1 MVRVND
7 YTGPRPHVQGSA
19 AALRVRGGGGRITDA
34 GGLVVVRKLWDALG
48 LGGWIDGRAGEVP
61 GRYRPSLM
69 VESWVVLL
77 LYGGGAMDDLP
88 LLDRRG
94 VRRIFGWARVPHPAT
109 FGRWLRC
116 SAAVMSPLLDELLWR
131 MVRRR
136 WEMAGGAPRS
146 ATIVMDSTVV
156 VRYGLK
162 QAGAERGYNPKK
174 PGRPS
179 HHPLLAYVL
188 ETGDCLGVRWRPG
201 NAHTARGAEA
211 WLAGLVARLRGAGVR
226 RITVRL
232 DKGFFSKSIARRM
245 EALGVSYLLKVPRHA
260 WLGGFRGAW
269 ETAARDEAGD
279 RELRTASG
287 ELWGTRL
294 LSVER
299 RRRIGPEEG
308 ELDLA
313 AWETTTSADVLTNIE
328 GIGPVEA
335 WRAYNAGAV
344 VEQRIGELGQLS
356 AGRTAVDDLGGN
368 ALLWSLAVLAYQLLH
383 ILRANCLGGR
393 WRAVQPRGI
402 RLRLLRAPR
411 EDHLPRPPNL
421 ARVRAR
427 RTGPRPPA
435 AGAPNHRAGS
445 PAARA
450 RLNLTGPNPGFPKA
464 PRGGA
469 HSPCLREPPGTPPEP
484 RRPSAEARSGPEN
497 ATARAKSPQPP
508 VIIALRPPDYAPTQD
523 PGSNAQVEGG
533 AI

>member
-1 MVRVND
+1 MVRGND

-19 AALRVRGGGGRITDA
+19 AAPRVRGGGGRITDA

-69 VESWVVLL
+69 VESWVVPL

-88 LLDRRG
+88 LLERRG

-109 FGRWLRC
+109 FGRWPRC
-116 SAAVMSPLLDELLWR
+116 SAAVMSPLLDDLPWR

-136 WEMAGGAPRS
+136 WELAGGAPRS

-201 NAHTARGAEA
+201 GAHTARGAEA

-226 RITVRL
+226 RIAVRL

-245 EALGVSYLLKVPRHA
+245 EALGVSYPLKVPRHA

-287 ELWGTRL
+287 DLWGTRL

-299 RRRIGPEEG
+299 RRRVGPDEG

-313 AWETTTSADVLTNIE
+313 AWETTMSADVLDQHR
-328 GIGPVEA
+328 GHRPRRGVARLQRGRGRRAADRRAGPA
-335 WRAYNAGAV
+335 
-344 VEQRIGELGQLS
+344 LG
-356 AGRTAVDDLGGN
+356 RP
-368 ALLWSLAVLAYQLLH
+368 H
-383 ILRANCLGGR
+383 RGGR
-393 WRAVQPRGI
+393 SRRQRPAVEPRRARLPTPPHPARELPR
-402 RLRLLRAPR
+402 RPLARRAAARHPAAPAARPR
-411 EDHLPRPPNL
+411 QDHLPRPPNL
-421 ARVRAR
+421 APVRAR
-427 RTGPRPPA
+427 RTGPRPPW
-435 AGAPNHRAGS
+435 AGAPNHRDGAR
-445 PAARA
+445 AART
-450 RLNLTGPNPGFPKA
+450 RLTGPGPGLPKA

-469 HSPCLREPPGTPPEP
+469 HSPCLREPPGTLPECP
-484 RRPSAEARSGPEN
+484 RAVPAARGRLEN
-497 ATARAKSPQPP
+497 APPGTEPPHPP
-508 VIIALRPPDYAPTQD
+508 VIITPPAHDYPPMQD
-523 PGSNAQVEGG
+523 PG
-533 AI
+533 

>member
-1 MVRVND
+1 MVRGND

-48 LGGWIDGRAGEVP
+48 LGGWIDRRSGNVP

-77 LYGGGAMDDLP
+77 LYGGGVMDDLP
-88 LLDRRG
+88 LLERRG

-109 FGRWLRC
+109 FGRWLRG
-116 SAAVMSPLLDELLWR
+116 SAAVLSPLLDELLWR
-131 MVRRR
+131 MARRR
-136 WEMAGGAPRS
+136 WELAGGAPRS

-201 NAHTARGAEA
+201 GAHTARGAEA
-211 WLAGLVARLRGAGVR
+211 WLAELVARLRGAGVR

-245 EALGVSYLLKVPRHA
+245 EELGVSYLLKVPRHA
-260 WLGGFRGAW
+260 WLDGFRGAW
-269 ETAARDEAGD
+269 ETAARDEVGD

-299 RRRIGPEEG
+299 RRRVGPDEG

-313 AWETTTSADVLTNIE
+313 AWETTMSADVLTNI
-328 GIGPVEA
+328 GSIGPVEA

-344 VEQRIGELGQLS
+344 VEQRIEELGQLS

-368 ALLWSLAVLAYQLLH
+368 ALPWSLAVLAHQLLH
-383 ILRANCLGGR
+383 IPRANFLGGR

-402 RLRLLRAPR
+402 RLRLLRAP
-411 EDHLPRPPNL
+411 
-421 ARVRAR
+421 ARITSHAR
-427 RTGPRPPA
+427 RTSLGFARAEPALGLPRRALRTIERGLPPPA
-435 AGAPNHRAGS
+435 
-445 PAARA
+445 PA
-450 RLNLTGPNPGFPKA
+450 
-464 PRGGA
+464 
-469 HSPCLREPPGTPPEP
+469 
-484 RRPSAEARSGPEN
+484 
-497 ATARAKSPQPP
+497 
-508 VIIALRPPDYAPTQD
+508 
-523 PGSNAQVEGG
+523 
-533 AI
+533 

>member
-1 MVRVND
+1 MVRGND

-48 LGGWIDGRAGEVP
+48 LGGWIDRRSGNVP

-77 LYGGGAMDDLP
+77 LYGGGVMDDLP
-88 LLDRRG
+88 LLERRG

-109 FGRWLRC
+109 FGRWLRG
-116 SAAVMSPLLDELLWR
+116 SAAVLSPLLDELLWR

-136 WEMAGGAPRS
+136 WELAGGAPRS

-201 NAHTARGAEA
+201 GAHTARGAEA
-211 WLAGLVARLRGAGVR
+211 WLAELVARLRGAGVR

-245 EALGVSYLLKVPRHA
+245 EELGVSYLLKVPRHA
-260 WLGGFRGAW
+260 WLDGFRGAW

-299 RRRIGPEEG
+299 RRRVGPDEG

-313 AWETTTSADVLTNIE
+313 AWETTMSADVLTNI
-328 GIGPVEA
+328 GSIGPVEA

-344 VEQRIGELGQLS
+344 VEQRIEELGQLS

-383 ILRANCLGGR
+383 ILRANFLVAR
-393 WRAVQPRGI
+393 RAAARHPAAPAARPRQ
-402 RLRLLRAPR
+402 
-411 EDHLPRPPNL
+411 DHLPRPPNL

-435 AGAPNHRAGS
+435 AGAPNHRDGAR
-445 PAARA
+445 AART
-450 RLNLTGPNPGFPKA
+450 RLTGPNPGLPKA

-469 HSPCLREPPGTPPEP
+469 HSPCLREPFGTPPEP

-523 PGSNAQVEGG
+523 PG
-533 AI
+533 